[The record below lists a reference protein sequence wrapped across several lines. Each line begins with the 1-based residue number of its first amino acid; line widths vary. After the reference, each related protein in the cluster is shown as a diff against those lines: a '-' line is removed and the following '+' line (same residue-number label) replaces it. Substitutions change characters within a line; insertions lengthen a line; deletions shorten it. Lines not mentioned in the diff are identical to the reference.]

1 MASEQHNLSS
11 FDNAQV
17 PSGKGRR
24 FAVLVSEWNS
34 DVTEALCQ
42 GCVDTL
48 KAHGVAEEDIEVV
61 HVPGSY
67 ELIYASAV
75 KMKTSDAVVAIGC
88 VIRGDTPHFDAVIIL
103 GCVIR
108 GETPH
113 FDYICEGV
121 TEGIA
126 RLNCQGTTPVIFG
139 LLTCNTQQQALDR
152 AGGRL
157 GNKGSECAVAAL
169 KMADIVK

>member
-17 PSGKGRR
+17 PSGKGRK

-75 KMKTSDAVVAIGC
+75 KIKTCDAVVAIGC
-88 VIRGDTPHFDAVIIL
+88 VIRGD
-103 GCVIR
+103 
-108 GETPH
+108 TPH

>member
-1 MASEQHNLSS
+1 M
-11 FDNAQV
+11 
-17 PSGKGRR
+17 
-24 FAVLVSEWNS
+24 
-34 DVTEALCQ
+34 
-42 GCVDTL
+42 
-48 KAHGVAEEDIEVV
+48 
-61 HVPGSY
+61 
-67 ELIYASAV
+67 
-75 KMKTSDAVVAIGC
+75 
-88 VIRGDTPHFDAVIIL
+88 
-103 GCVIR
+103 
-108 GETPH
+108 
-113 FDYICEGV
+113 

>member
-1 MASEQHNLSS
+1 M
-11 FDNAQV
+11 
-17 PSGKGRR
+17 
-24 FAVLVSEWNS
+24 
-34 DVTEALCQ
+34 
-42 GCVDTL
+42 
-48 KAHGVAEEDIEVV
+48 
-61 HVPGSY
+61 PGSY

-88 VIRGDTPHFDAVIIL
+88 VIRGD
-103 GCVIR
+103 
-108 GETPH
+108 TPH